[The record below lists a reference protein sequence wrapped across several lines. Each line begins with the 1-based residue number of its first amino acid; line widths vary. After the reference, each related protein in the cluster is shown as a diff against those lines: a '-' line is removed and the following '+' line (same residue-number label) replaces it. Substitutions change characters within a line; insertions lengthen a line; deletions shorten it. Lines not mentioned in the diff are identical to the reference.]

1 MCGQNQN
8 NMLVQRL
15 QKLQEKDVFLINFET
30 NPNDV
35 DQLLKDSNILKVTD
49 LIKKY
54 ALFIRNSLR
63 KENIPIFNEFYT
75 LFVQNHVCNT
85 GD

>member
-15 QKLQEKDVFLINFET
+15 QKLQEKAVWLVNFET

-35 DQLLKDSNILKVTD
+35 DQLFKDSNILKVTD

-54 ALFIRNSLR
+54 ALVYQKLTQKGKYS
-63 KENIPIFNEFYT
+63 NI
-75 LFVQNHVCNT
+75 
-85 GD
+85 